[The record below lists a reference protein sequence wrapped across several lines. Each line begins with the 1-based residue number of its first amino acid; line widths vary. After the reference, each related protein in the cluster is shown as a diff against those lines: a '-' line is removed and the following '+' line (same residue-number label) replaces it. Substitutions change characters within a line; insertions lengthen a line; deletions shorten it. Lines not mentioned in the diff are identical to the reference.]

1 MGFCEEIQRSANDGS
16 FTYCHRL
23 VESEQQNPQ
32 AAKQAIRQL
41 VCEFPG
47 QRIGLFCANDFFAQR
62 VYCAC
67 CDMEL
72 QVPEQ
77 IGIIGFDGLG
87 LVLPGECR
95 LTTVAQDFYQ
105 IGKSAAEIIICQ
117 LETPQQKPEIGK
129 ANVSLQL
136 GDTTAPAD

>member
-23 VESEQQNPQ
+23 VESEQQNSQ
-32 AAKQAIRQL
+32 AAEQAIRQL
-41 VCEFPG
+41 VREFPG

-67 CDMEL
+67 RDMEL

-77 IGIIGFDGLG
+77 IGIIGFDDLG
-87 LVLPGECR
+87 AGAARRVPSDDRCAGFLSDRQECR
-95 LTTVAQDFYQ
+95 GNHHLPAGDAPAKAGDRQSQRF
-105 IGKSAAEIIICQ
+105 SAAR
-117 LETPQQKPEIGK
+117 
-129 ANVSLQL
+129 
-136 GDTTAPAD
+136 